1 MNLWKIL
8 MLSIIAI
15 KLADCQIKVNYPI
28 RFAYINRF
36 SSWTPEGIAKS
47 MGIPGYS
54 NHIYNYI
61 CITFWTCAHG
71 PLDIAKFWDDPITH
85 IGTLFGNTND
95 AIRTNIKKKYKDAG
109 ITLMVSAFG
118 AT

>member
-1 MNLWKIL
+1 MNLCKIL
-8 MLSIIAI
+8 TLSFMVFH
-15 KLADCQIKVNYPI
+15 LANSQITVNYPI

-54 NHIYNYI
+54 THTYNYI
-61 CITFWTCAHG
+61 CVTFWTCAHG
-71 PLDIAKFWDDPITH
+71 PLDIAKAWDDPITYM
-85 IGTLFGNTND
+85 GTLFGNTND
-95 AIRTNIKKKYKDAG
+95 AIRTNIKKKYNDAG
-109 ITLMVSAFG
+109 IKLMVSAFG